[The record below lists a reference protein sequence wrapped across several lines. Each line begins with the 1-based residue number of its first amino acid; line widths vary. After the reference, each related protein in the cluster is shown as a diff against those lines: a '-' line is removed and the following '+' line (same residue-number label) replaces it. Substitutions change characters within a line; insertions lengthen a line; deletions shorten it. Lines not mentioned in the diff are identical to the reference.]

1 MNGPTEENEMSDG
14 NGALPA
20 YANADTKAALLA
32 QGSSG
37 TIYALVMPESEIG
50 IQRVV
55 DGGDGMLPTPPAGH
69 RTIGDFVNGSQKD
82 LQTRMRDAMLEEV
95 RKQRDAEWLSMFREP
110 WTQKQDDIHVEYFD
124 RWIEWASPI
133 VRFDAERFPFRY
145 PTAGAS
151 QGIEKL
157 LAEYITRAFK
167 KGITPTLHVFE
178 GEYEGF
184 AAYARGLECEVEIHE
199 RSDWRSAVMTCQ
211 PGFFFVSQPSAIDG
225 MVWDDFDAFCA
236 AIDEHRMGQIEVVP
250 DLTYVGSTAREW
262 TVSMDH
268 HCIRAFV
275 ISHSKPFG
283 LYYHRVGGVFAR
295 DDRPTLYGNVWFKNL
310 TSIRIGIEMMRE
322 HGVYDLPRRYIEQ
335 QRESVLLLARRLRLN
350 GLKPSDISVMGQ
362 APVQGREH
370 PLSILERGCADER
383 IVRVCLTPQMTV
395 DIDRDL
401 APDTAQVLGLLRDDE
416 DTRLLEM
423 RSPLSHAGD
432 GDRRLFEAR
441 CTAAIAAG
449 ERIRV
454 VLHEWDMDIQ
464 GPILSA
470 TTHDVLNQEIAQGAI
485 EIVLQ
490 ADDGTIVLMK
500 GFDA

>member
-1 MNGPTEENEMSDG
+1 MSDG

-55 DGGDGMLPTPPAGH
+55 DGGDGMLPPAPAEP
-69 RTIGDFVNGSQKD
+69 RTIGDFVNQSRED
-82 LQTRMRDAMLEEV
+82 LEARMRHAMLKEV
-95 RKQRDAEWLSMFREP
+95 REQRDAEWLSMFREP
-110 WTQKQDDIHVEYFD
+110 WTQKQDGIHVEYFD

-184 AAYARGLECEVEIHE
+184 AAYARGLECEVETHE
-199 RSDWRSAVMTCQ
+199 RSDWRSVVMTCE

-225 MVWDDFDAFCA
+225 MVWEDFDAFCA

-310 TSIRIGIEMMRE
+310 TSIRIGIEMMKE
-322 HGVYDLPRRYIEQ
+322 HGVFDLPRRYLHQ
-335 QRESVLLLARRLRLN
+335 QKEAVLKLARRLRLD
-350 GLKPSDISVMGQ
+350 GLKPADISVMAQ
-362 APVQGREH
+362 APVQRPGH
-370 PLSILERGCADER
+370 PLSILERGCIDER
-383 IVRVCLTPQMTV
+383 IVRICLTPQMTV
-395 DIDRDL
+395 DIDPDL

-423 RSPLSHAGD
+423 RSPFSHAGD